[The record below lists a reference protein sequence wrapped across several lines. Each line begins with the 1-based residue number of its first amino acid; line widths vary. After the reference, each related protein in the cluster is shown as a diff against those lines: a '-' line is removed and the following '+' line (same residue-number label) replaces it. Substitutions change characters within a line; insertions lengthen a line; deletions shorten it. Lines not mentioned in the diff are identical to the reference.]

1 MTAYATNTD
10 IITIYGEQ
18 VLNAVASRDGSNR
31 QSYEAVEAALDAAS
45 AEIDTYLGNRYTVPL
60 VAPPPYIRQVCVDIT
75 VYRLALDVGPRTEE
89 MRLRYK
95 DAIEYLRAVA
105 KGDIDLP
112 LTGGSTGGG
121 GNGSSAGTAA
131 RVIGSKRG

>member
-1 MTAYATNTD
+1 MAYATNND

-45 AEIDTYLGNRYTVPL
+45 AEIDTYIGNRYTVPL
-60 VAPPPYIRQVCVDIT
+60 VAPPPYIRQVCVDIS
-75 VYRLALDVGPRTEE
+75 VYRLALDVGPRTDE

-95 DAIEYLRAVA
+95 DAIEYLRAVS

-112 LTGGSTGGG
+112 VTGGTDPGGG
-121 GNGSSAGTAA
+121 TGNPAGTGA
-131 RVIGSKRG
+131 RVIGAKRG